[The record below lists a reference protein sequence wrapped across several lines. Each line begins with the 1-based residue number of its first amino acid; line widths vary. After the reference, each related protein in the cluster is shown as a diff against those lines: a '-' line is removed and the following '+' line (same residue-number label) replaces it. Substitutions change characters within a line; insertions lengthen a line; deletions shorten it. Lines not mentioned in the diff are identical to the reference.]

1 MNKRSTLGGG
11 TLIAL
16 AALFVALTVVFGY
29 VLRGWRL
36 DLTQNHLF
44 TTAPGTQHIVQSLKE
59 PINLYFFFSE
69 SAASQFPS
77 VKNYAV
83 RVREFLEELAQR
95 SNGKIR
101 LNVIDPQ
108 PFSED
113 EDRASEL
120 GVRPM
125 PLQQAGTQL
134 YFGLAATNSTDGRD
148 AIPFFDPAKEEFLEY
163 DVAKL
168 INQLGNPKKP
178 VVAWL
183 SSLPT
188 TPTMDPETGQPRGG
202 STLYRQ
208 AEELFTIR
216 NIDPQNVTIGSDVNV
231 LVLVHPKGL
240 SDAAQYA
247 IDQYALRGGRLLV
260 FVDPWAE
267 QDQSGANPQ
276 NPMAAMSADKSSHLE
291 KLLTAWGVDF
301 DISKVVGDQALAL
314 QVGTRPGEPP
324 VRHLG
329 ILGLNDESFNR
340 SDVITAGLSS
350 VNVASAGALSPH
362 KGAPVKF
369 EPLLQSSTQAGLIPT
384 SRFVMLFDPATLADG
399 FKPTGQRYTL
409 GARVSGNVKS
419 AFPDG
424 PPAGVKLPIGQ
435 QALKASEKPLNLIVI
450 ADTDI
455 LADFMWVRTQTFLG
469 QPIAQAFANN
479 GDFTFNAIDN
489 LSGSSDLISV
499 RGRASFTRPFDRVNA
514 LRAIAESRYRSK
526 EQELETELSS
536 TEQKL
541 TSLESARNDKSSL
554 ILTPEQEK
562 ELDRFQQEKLRIRK
576 ELRSVRAGLDQEIRQ
591 LGGTIKFV
599 NIIVAPLLLS
609 LLVGFIAAWLRRRHQ
624 GAAL

>member
-1 MNKRSTLGGG
+1 M
-11 TLIAL
+11 LIAL
-16 AALFVALTVVFGY
+16 AALFVALTVLFGY
-29 VLRGWRL
+29 ALRGWRL
-36 DLTQNHLF
+36 DLTQNHLY
-44 TTAPGTQHIVQSLKE
+44 TTSRGTQHIVASLKE
-59 PINLYFFFSE
+59 PINLYFFLSE
-69 SAASQFPS
+69 GAASQFPAI
-77 VKNYAV
+77 KNYAV

-101 LNVIDPQ
+101 LSVVDPQ

-125 PLQQAGTQL
+125 PLQQTGTQL

-183 SSLPT
+183 SSLPM
-188 TPTMDPETGQPRGG
+188 TPTVDPETGQMRDP

-208 AEELFTIR
+208 AQELFTVR
-216 NIDPQNVTIGSDVNV
+216 NLDAQNVKIDPDVSV
-231 LVLVHPKGL
+231 LVLVHPKAL
-240 SDAAQYA
+240 SDAAQFA

-267 QDQSGANPQ
+267 QDRSGADPQ
-276 NPMAAMSADKSSHLE
+276 NPMAAVSADKSSHLE

-301 DISKVVGDQALAL
+301 DISKVVGDQELAL
-314 QVGTRPGEPP
+314 QVGSRPGEPP

-329 ILGLNDESFNR
+329 ILGLNADSFNR
-340 SDVITAGLSS
+340 SDVITAGLSTI
-350 VNVASAGALSPH
+350 NVASAGALAPH
-362 KGAPVKF
+362 KGAAVKF
-369 EPLLQSSTQAGLIPT
+369 EPLLQSSARAGLIPT
-384 SRFVMLFDPATLADG
+384 SRFVMLFDPATLEDG
-399 FKPTGQRYTL
+399 FKPSGQRYTI
-409 GARVSGNVKS
+409 GARVSGEIKS

-435 QALKASEKPLNLIVI
+435 PALKASAKPLNLIVI
-450 ADTDI
+450 ADSDM
-455 LADFMWVRTQTFLG
+455 LADFMWVRTQSFLG
-469 QPIAQAFANN
+469 QSIAQAFANN
-479 GDFTFNAIDN
+479 GDFAFNAIDN

-514 LRAIAESRYRSK
+514 LRAVAESRYRAK

-591 LGGTIKFV
+591 LGGTLKFID
-599 NIIVAPLLLS
+599 IIVAPLLLS
-609 LLVGFIAAWLRRRHQ
+609 ILVGLIAAWRRRRQ
-624 GAAL
+624 QAAPL